1 MITFVHDTNNKVGQ
15 LYVDGVYKGGYTMSS
30 VPNVSSD
37 GVYTHVLGSGTHY
50 RHCVYDGK
58 MDEVRLYDK
67 ALTAAEVAALYQY

>member
-15 LYVDGVYKGGYTMSS
+15 LYV
-30 VPNVSSD
+30 D

-58 MDEVRLYDK
+58 MDEVRLYNK
-67 ALTAAEVAALYQY
+67 ALTADEIAALYTL